1 MSYTLQISEKLDK
14 ILNKLIKKNQKQ
26 LKIINKKTKQ
36 ILKNPYHFK
45 QLSGDQH
52 GERRV
57 HIDTHY
63 VLTYEIDE
71 DNKIIRLLDF
81 DHHDKI
87 YK

>member
-1 MSYTLQISEKLDK
+1 MSYDLDISEKLDK
-14 ILNKLIKKNQKQ
+14 ILSKLSTKNQKQ
-26 LKIINKKTKQ
+26 LEIINKKTKQ

-52 GERRV
+52 SERRV
-57 HIDTHY
+57 HIDKHF

-81 DHHDKI
+81 EHHDNI

>member
-1 MSYTLQISEKLDK
+1 MSYDLDISEKLDK
-14 ILNKLIKKNQKQ
+14 ILSKLSTKNRKQ
-26 LKIINKKTKQ
+26 LEIINKKTKQ

-57 HIDTHY
+57 HIDKHF

-81 DHHDKI
+81 EHHDNI